1 MSGCSL
7 NRFIFYLAA
16 VALAAFA
23 TGAQL
28 VVLPW
33 LAVNE
38 LQLPANQ
45 VGWVQSAVLFP
56 SLLLMLL
63 GGAVAD
69 QRQTPALLPLLYLL
83 MVACHGAMLWVLNA
97 ASLEL
102 MSVLVYA
109 ACLGAVAAFI
119 HPLRDRVLPRLI
131 EAPSQLQ
138 SSVVKVSLCVYVAQ
152 AVGVSVAGQVDTL
165 GFQWMIVTQ
174 AVALLICALFLFVVL
189 RHASEPKRD
198 RSCNSLHGASIS
210 IGDGLAFVRHHPV
223 LKHLIALV
231 GFNGFMHIGVFVVAL
246 PLLSRDVYQ
255 QSALHFAGL
264 QLAFVVGGVVATL
277 MILRRGSVD
286 QPGRAILFSLLY
298 TGIIM
303 LAISAKPTL
312 TGLLLLVFAWGVV
325 AGVSASLGKALLQQ
339 QVDDRFRGRAL
350 SIYHLALF
358 GGAPFGALVCGYAV
372 QYHGALALFK
382 IGGGLTLGVF
392 VLYLGVRA
400 LWNIAPSGQAR

>member
-1 MSGCSL
+1 M
-7 NRFIFYLAA
+7 NRFILYLTA

-56 SLLLMLL
+56 SLLLMLV

-69 QRQTPALLPLLYLL
+69 QRQMRGLLPLMYLL
-83 MVACHGAMLWVLNA
+83 MVACHGAMLWVLNRG
-97 ASLEL
+97 SLEL
-102 MSVLVYA
+102 SSVLLYA
-109 ACLGAVAAFI
+109 ASLGAVAAFI
-119 HPLRDRVLPRLI
+119 QPLRDRVLPRLI

-138 SSVVKVSLCVYVAQ
+138 ASVVKVSLCVYIAQ
-152 AVGVSVAGQVDTL
+152 ALGVTLAGQVDGLSFQVIIVIQAMTL
-165 GFQWMIVTQ
+165 IVC
-174 AVALLICALFLFVVL
+174 ALLMLAVL
-189 RHASEPKRD
+189 RYLPGMNPDKPIAVSEQAS
-198 RSCNSLHGASIS
+198 ASVS
-210 IGDGLAFVRHHPV
+210 IGEGVIFVRHHPV

-255 QSALHFAGL
+255 QNALHFAGL
-264 QLAFVVGGVVATL
+264 QLAFVLGSVVATL
-277 MILRRGSVD
+277 MILRRGAVD

-298 TGIIM
+298 AGVLM

-312 TGLLLLVFAWGVV
+312 VGLFLLVFAWGVV

-358 GGAPFGALVCGYAV
+358 GGAPLGALVCGYAV
-372 QYHGALALFK
+372 QHQGALALFK
-382 IGGGLTLGVF
+382 IGGSLTLGVF
-392 VLYLGVRA
+392 VIYLGVRA
-400 LWNIAPSGQAR
+400 LWNIAPPNEAS

>member
-1 MSGCSL
+1 MVLHL
-7 NRFIFYLAA
+7 NRFTFYLVA

-28 VVLPW
+28 VILPW

-56 SLLLMLL
+56 SLLLMLV

-69 QRQTPALLPLLYLL
+69 KSRRGGLLPLLYLV
-83 MVACHGAMLWVLNA
+83 MVACHGAMLWILNA
-97 ASLEL
+97 GGLQL
-102 MSVLVYA
+102 LSVLAYA
-109 ACLGAVAAFI
+109 ASLGAVAAFI
-119 HPLRDRVLPRLI
+119 QPLRDRVLPQLI
-131 EAPSQLQ
+131 QAPSALQ
-138 SSVVKVSLCVYVAQ
+138 SSVVKVSLCIYVAQ
-152 AVGVSVAGQVDTL
+152 AFGVVLAGQVDGL
-165 GFQWMIVTQ
+165 SFQVIILIQ
-174 AVALLICALFLFVVL
+174 ALALSICALFLLGLL
-189 RHASEPKRD
+189 RFSSTVKADENVPSATGSASV
-198 RSCNSLHGASIS
+198 S
-210 IGDGLAFVRHHPV
+210 IGDGMKFVRRHPV

-246 PLLSRDVYQ
+246 PLLSRDIYQ
-255 QSALHFAGL
+255 QDALHFAGL
-264 QLAFVVGGVVATL
+264 QLAFVLGSVVATL
-277 MILRRGSVD
+277 MILRRGAVD

-312 TGLLLLVFAWGVV
+312 TGLFLLVFAWGVV

-339 QVDDRFRGRAL
+339 QVDDSFRGRAL

-358 GGAPFGALVCGYAV
+358 GGAPLGALVCGYAV

-382 IGGGLTLGVF
+382 VGGCITLGVF
-392 VLYLGVRA
+392 VIYLGVRA
-400 LWNIAPSGQAR
+400 LWNIAPANEAS